1 MEELENFENP
11 EEFEEIDALEEM
23 QEELKNFTLE
33 QQFRIISFNKQV
45 DRMNLEQARQML
57 KIVHQAYVATE
68 ALCKSLLKP
77 E

>member
-1 MEELENFENP
+1 MEELESFENLDD
-11 EEFEEIDALEEM
+11 FEEVDALKEM

-45 DRMNLEQARQML
+45 DQMNLEQARQML
-57 KIVHQAYVATE
+57 KIVHQTYVATE

>member
-1 MEELENFENP
+1 MEELESFENLDD
-11 EEFEEIDALEEM
+11 FEEVDALQEM

-45 DRMNLEQARQML
+45 DQMNLEQARQML
-57 KIVHQAYVATE
+57 KIVHQTYVTTE